1 MMGNKNTIFD
11 VFKAPLSGWNLVEAS
26 AGTGKTFSIALLML
40 RLMLEKGFAL
50 REILIVTFTKAA
62 TAELEGRIRKFI
74 REAKLISEGRDS
86 GNEAI
91 KTIHNNA
98 KNNYGEDLVNRR
110 IKDAAYLLDEKSIF
124 TIHGFCRQ
132 VLDEFAMETKQ
143 YFQTEL
149 VEDVS
154 VIYNKAIFS
163 FLRER
168 INLLPQDL
176 LKQLTVLEAI
186 PMVEDLQRAVKHV
199 MDGKQFYGY
208 NEAYISSM
216 PLHLRLAKIL
226 EESKKQELEAAS
238 LLAKIQS
245 FIDDD
250 RESFKNI
257 MGYQKMEKVQL
268 FFEDPLFEGLGKK
281 AVKNIPQYPEFEG
294 LYIAYKNV
302 MAQLGRNNYL
312 LTHAIIHEAI
322 FYVTKAVADYKE
334 RMHLHTFNDF
344 IDTLYAVLQQ
354 AGSEKLRQ
362 ALQERYKAVFID
374 EFQDTDEKQFKIFEN
389 IYGYSPA
396 AMYFIGD
403 PKQSIYAF
411 RGGDVR
417 NYLNAKPKMENI
429 FSMNTNYR
437 SSAEMIAA
445 LNAFLLPQKDFDTFY
460 FENDEHG
467 IGYTPVNA
475 AGSGKPMLYYN
486 QLPAGG
492 LSIFKYKN
500 KAEIDEAIG
509 ILVQN
514 LLYSGKYSIFEDGEA
529 RPIIPADIALLCR
542 KNDRALEL
550 QKALQSKNI
559 PSVVGKGK
567 RIFESGEAKYFAY
580 LIDAIALPSY
590 QNISKAMLS
599 PFFNITIAGI
609 PYLDEE
615 ALLNLFTT
623 YKNVWQEQGAYPAM
637 ARLAEDFGI
646 KQSLLANNNAVG
658 EKIIAN
664 YYQLLEIINKVSS
677 KQSFGIEETA
687 AWLYKAIENPAAKE
701 NEYLQR
707 LETDEGA
714 IRIETIHKSKGLEYK
729 IVICPELDFIMEI
742 DGKREWLEVA
752 INGQKFLGHKSV
764 FSEEDLLGQEIINEQ
779 ENRRLLYVAVT
790 RAVSH
795 LFIFHNSYFG
805 KGSLAKFMN
814 EANVISPVEEYQLK
828 LHSSKEAPL
837 PIVITTPFQLQRQNW
852 ARLSYTSLA
861 AAQEHSIKE
870 KPIEQAD
877 AYENFVHYQLGR
889 GNIMGTMLH
898 EIFETARVMK
908 PEYRQQNIIA
918 IVKKYA
924 FALNAI
930 DSELLLEQMVDNV
943 LGAVI
948 NFDDNAFTLADVRA
962 NHQLAEMEFDFV
974 FNEFKIH
981 SLQQVNEK
989 FSVKDF
995 SLFPFQGAMNGKI
1008 DLFFEYNG
1016 KYYVLDWKSNY
1027 LGPNNSYYSSKNLC
1041 KAMDENNY
1049 HLQYYLYA
1057 LAAKKY
1063 LSTRIQNFS
1072 FEEHFGGAI
1081 YIFLR
1086 GARKGKTS
1094 GIFTRKISTEEIELM
1109 ESIVISNTNN
1119 K

>member
-26 AGTGKTFSIALLML
+26 AGTGKTFSIALLVL

-98 KNNYGEDLVNRR
+98 KNKYGEDLVNRR

-208 NEAYISSM
+208 DEAVVASV
-216 PLHLRLAKIL
+216 PLENRLAQLL
-226 EESKKQELEAAS
+226 EEGERKKVDAEN
-238 LLAKIQS
+238 LLAEIRT
-245 FIDDD
+245 FIDED
-250 RESFKNI
+250 RDAFKKM
-257 MGYQKMEKVQL
+257 MGYQKIEKVQS
-268 FFEDPLFEGLGKK
+268 FFDNPLFEKPGKT
-281 AVKNIPQYPEFEG
+281 ALKNIPLYPQFEAAF
-294 LYIAYKNV
+294 IAYQNA
-302 MAQLGRNNYL
+302 MTELGRNGYL

-322 FYVTKAVADYKE
+322 FYVKKAVGEYKKK
-334 RMHLHTFNDF
+334 MHLHTFNDF
-344 IDTLYAVLQQ
+344 IDNLYDVLQH
-354 AGSEKLRQ
+354 ADSEKLRG
-362 ALQERYKAVFID
+362 ALQERYKAVFVD

-389 IYGYSPA
+389 IYSNSPA

-417 NYLNAKPKMENI
+417 NYLNSKPRMENI

-460 FENDEHG
+460 FENEEHG
-467 IGYTPVNA
+467 IEYTPVNA
-475 AGSGKPMLYYN
+475 TDSAKPMLYFEN
-486 QLPAGG
+486 EPAGG
-492 LSIFKYKN
+492 LSIFRYKN

-514 LLYSGKYSIFEDGEA
+514 LLYSGKYSIVEDGKTST
-529 RPIIPADIALLCR
+529 ILPADIALLCR

-550 QKALQSKNI
+550 QKALQLKNI
-559 PSVVGKGK
+559 ASVVGKEK
-567 RIFESGEAKYFAY
+567 RIFESDEAKYFAY
-580 LIDAIALPSY
+580 LIDAVALPSY
-590 QNISKAMLS
+590 QNIAKAMLS
-599 PFFNITIAGI
+599 PFFNITIENI
-609 PYLDEE
+609 PQLDED
-615 ALLNLFTT
+615 ALLNLFAS
-623 YKNVWQEQGAYPAM
+623 YKNLWQEQGAYPAM
-637 ARLAEDFGI
+637 ARLAEDFGL

-658 EKIIAN
+658 EKSVAN
-664 YYQLLEIINKVSS
+664 YYQLLEIINRVSL

-687 AWLYKAIENPAAKE
+687 SWLYKAIENPSAKE

-870 KPIEQAD
+870 KPLEQAD

-898 EIFETARVMK
+898 EIFETARAMK
-908 PEYRQQNIIA
+908 PEYRQQNIAA
-918 IVKKYA
+918 ITKKYA
-924 FALNAI
+924 FALNAVS
-930 DSELLLEQMVDNV
+930 SEHLLEQMVDNV
-943 LGAVI
+943 TGAVI
-948 NFDDNAFTLADVRA
+948 DFDGHSFTLSDVRT

-1094 GIFTRKISTEEIELM
+1094 GIFTRKISIEEIELM
-1109 ESIVISNTNN
+1109 ESIVR
-1119 K
+1119 